1 MDGIPY
7 TDRLVPSAP
16 GADAAA
22 LTDPACHHDVMEP
35 TEVADELD
43 KPLAGQL
50 LRGSPLMRLA
60 YVGLDGTPRVI
71 PIAYLWKDRRIV
83 VCTTPTSGK
92 VKALRQS
99 PAVAVTIDY
108 DGQPTRAL
116 LLRGVASIEVIDGV
130 PQEYLEAS
138 LKTQSARGA
147 DDFEGE
153 VRAMYDSMARITI
166 TPTWA
171 RLNDF
176 ETALPKDVERIARQ
190 KGLLG

>member
-1 MDGIPY
+1 MD
-7 TDRLVPSAP
+7 S
-16 GADAAA
+16 
-22 LTDPACHHDVMEP
+22 
-35 TEVADELD
+35 TEVAAELD

-83 VCTTPTSGK
+83 VCTVPTSGK
-92 VKALRQS
+92 VKALRQN

-116 LLRGVASIEVIDGV
+116 LLRGVASIEVLDGV
-130 PQEYLEAS
+130 PREYLAAS

-147 DDFEGE
+147 EDFESA
-153 VRAMYDSMARITI
+153 VRALYDSMARITI

-176 ETALPKDVERIARQ
+176 ETTMPKDTERIARQ
-190 KGLLG
+190 TGFID